1 MEAIMPNL
9 KPNQPE
15 IANMPL
21 LARDYLVTLHSTL
34 TDADQNELNAVMVYL
49 NELITLDEQRSVGVV
64 FG

>member
-1 MEAIMPNL
+1 MPNL
-9 KPNQPE
+9 IPNQTE

-49 NELITLDEQRSVGVV
+49 NELITLDEQRSVERLE
-64 FG
+64 

>member
-1 MEAIMPNL
+1 MPNL
-9 KPNQPE
+9 ILNQTE

-49 NELITLDEQRSVGVV
+49 NELITLDEQRSIERLE
-64 FG
+64 